1 MKIAKRL
8 DNIEAHIEMLTKY
21 APIIV
26 AIDKHIYYDELPK
39 DEYKT
44 LYCEYIGID
53 RKTFEKVAVMVLG
66 DLHIILRK
74 IEPPTD
80 KELQAIIAE
89 VEEKVLN

>member
-1 MKIAKRL
+1 MKLNKRL
-8 DNIEAHIEMLTKY
+8 DNIEANIGMLTKY

-26 AIDKHIYYDELPK
+26 AIDKHIHYDELPK

-53 RKTFEKVAVMVLG
+53 REIFEKVSEMVLG

-74 IEPPTD
+74 SELPTD

-89 VEEKVLN
+89 VENTVLE

>member
-1 MKIAKRL
+1 MKVAKRL
-8 DNIEAHIEMLTKY
+8 ENIEAHIEMLTKY

-26 AIDKHIYYDELPK
+26 AIDKHIHYDELPK

-53 RKTFEKVAVMVLG
+53 REIFEKVSEMVLG

-80 KELQAIIAE
+80 KELQEIIAE
-89 VEEKVLN
+89 VEQEVFN

>member
-8 DNIEAHIEMLTKY
+8 ENIEAHIEMLTKY

-26 AIDKHIYYDELPK
+26 AIDKHIHYDELPK
-39 DEYKT
+39 DEYKS

-53 RKTFEKVAVMVLG
+53 RETFEKVSVMVLG

-74 IEPPTD
+74 IEPPID
-80 KELQAIIAE
+80 KELQEIIVE
-89 VEEKVLN
+89 VKQEVFN

>member
-1 MKIAKRL
+1 MKVAKRL
-8 DNIEAHIEMLTKY
+8 ENIEAYIEMLTKY

-26 AIDKHIYYDELPK
+26 AIDKHIHYDELPK

-53 RKTFEKVAVMVLG
+53 REIFEKVSEMVLG

-80 KELQAIIAE
+80 KELQEIIAE
-89 VEEKVLN
+89 VEQEVFN

>member
-8 DNIEAHIEMLTKY
+8 DSIEAHIEMLTKY

-26 AIDKHIYYDELPK
+26 AIDKHIHYDELPK

-53 RKTFEKVAVMVLG
+53 RETFEKVAVMVLG

>member
-26 AIDKHIYYDELPK
+26 AIDKHIHYDELPK

-53 RKTFEKVAVMVLG
+53 REIFEKVSEMVLG

-80 KELQAIIAE
+80 KELQEIIAE
-89 VEEKVLN
+89 VEQEVFN

>member
-26 AIDKHIYYDELPK
+26 AIDKHIHYDELPK

-53 RKTFEKVAVMVLG
+53 RETFENVAVMVLG

-74 IEPPTD
+74 IETPTD
-80 KELQAIIAE
+80 KELQAIMSELEQDA
-89 VEEKVLN
+89 LN

>member
-8 DNIEAHIEMLTKY
+8 EIIEAHIEMLTKY

-26 AIDKHIYYDELPK
+26 AIYKHIHYDELPK

-53 RKTFEKVAVMVLG
+53 RETFEKVAVMVLG

-74 IEPPTD
+74 IETPTD
-80 KELQAIIAE
+80 KELQAIMSELEQDAF
-89 VEEKVLN
+89 N

>member
-1 MKIAKRL
+1 MKIAKHL
-8 DNIEAHIEMLTKY
+8 ENIEAHIEMLTKY

-26 AIDKHIYYDELPK
+26 AIDKHIHYDELPK

-53 RKTFEKVAVMVLG
+53 RETFEKVAVMVLG

-80 KELQAIIAE
+80 KDLQAIIAE

>member
-26 AIDKHIYYDELPK
+26 AIDKHIHYDELPK

-53 RKTFEKVAVMVLG
+53 RETFEKVAVMVLG

-74 IEPPTD
+74 IESPTD

>member
-8 DNIEAHIEMLTKY
+8 ENIEAHIEMLTKY

-26 AIDKHIYYDELPK
+26 AIDKHIHYDELPK
-39 DEYKT
+39 DDYKT

-53 RKTFEKVAVMVLG
+53 REIFEKVSEMVLG

-74 IEPPTD
+74 TEPPTD

-89 VEEKVLN
+89 VEQEVFN

>member
-26 AIDKHIYYDELPK
+26 AIDKHIHYDELPK

-44 LYCEYIGID
+44 HYCEYIGID
-53 RKTFEKVAVMVLG
+53 RETFEKVAVMVLG

>member
-8 DNIEAHIEMLTKY
+8 ENIEAHIEMLTKY

-26 AIDKHIYYDELPK
+26 AIDKHIHYDELPK

-53 RKTFEKVAVMVLG
+53 RETFENVAVMVLG

-74 IEPPTD
+74 IEPPTN

>member
-1 MKIAKRL
+1 MKITKRL
-8 DNIEAHIEMLTKY
+8 ENIEAHIEMLTKY

-26 AIDKHIYYDELPK
+26 AIDKHIHYDELPK

-53 RKTFEKVAVMVLG
+53 RETFEKVAVMVLG

-74 IEPPTD
+74 IETPTD
-80 KELQAIIAE
+80 KELQAIMSELEQNAF
-89 VEEKVLN
+89 N

>member
-1 MKIAKRL
+1 MKVAKRL
-8 DNIEAHIEMLTKY
+8 ESIETHIEMLTKY

-26 AIDKHIYYDELPK
+26 AIDKHIHYDELPK

-53 RKTFEKVAVMVLG
+53 RETFEKVAVMVLG

>member
-26 AIDKHIYYDELPK
+26 AIGKHIYYDELPK

-53 RKTFEKVAVMVLG
+53 RETFEKVAVMVLG

-80 KELQAIIAE
+80 KELQAIISE
-89 VEEKVLN
+89 VENTVLE

>member
-1 MKIAKRL
+1 MKVAKRL
-8 DNIEAHIEMLTKY
+8 ENIEAHIEMMTKY

-26 AIDKHIYYDELPK
+26 AIDKHIHYDELPK

-53 RKTFEKVAVMVLG
+53 RETFEKVAVMVLG

>member
-26 AIDKHIYYDELPK
+26 AIDKHIHYDELPK

-53 RKTFEKVAVMVLG
+53 REIFEKVSEMVLG
-66 DLHIILRK
+66 DLHIVLRK

-89 VEEKVLN
+89 VEEKAFN